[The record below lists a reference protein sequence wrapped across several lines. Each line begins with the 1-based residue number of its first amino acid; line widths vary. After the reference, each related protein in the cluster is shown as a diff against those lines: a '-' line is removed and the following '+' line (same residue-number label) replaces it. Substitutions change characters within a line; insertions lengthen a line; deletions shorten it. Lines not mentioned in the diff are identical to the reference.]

1 MNKTKQKKSAK
12 QEELLSRGDK
22 QRLRQLS
29 PPCLSPPLILPST
42 QNPNQRET
50 KQQQKWQKN
59 KLKQKVRRGSK

>member
-50 KQQQKWQKN
+50 KQQQK
-59 KLKQKVRRGSK
+59 